1 MKQDIVINSNDF
13 MENKEFVLKRVIKNN
28 KFFDFLKLLF
38 IIIMFP
44 FFVLYMAFTNKI
56 LKNILS
62 KFFIILYISSII
74 ILILVICDRFSL
86 KNRNESEFNR
96 IPIEFYDKIKKFWFL
111 FGEFFVF
118 KGFFLIKYKQP
129 QFFNS

>member
-96 IPIEFYDKIKKFWFL
+96 IPIEFYDKIKKF
-111 FGEFFVF
+111 
-118 KGFFLIKYKQP
+118 
-129 QFFNS
+129 